1 MAALRLLPEL
11 EDALRALPGVQAVS
25 IVTTGDAVPTEVH
38 VLATPGKPAKQIVR
52 DVQSLAMASFDQEI
66 DHRIISVV
74 QIGDAATVVDLDGVP
89 VGDADSGPD
98 SGSDATA
105 LRRPV
110 IAAVSM
116 LTAEQEATASVSLR
130 VGPDVHDGS
139 ATGSSAASQRPR
151 LVARAT
157 LDALREL
164 LGMRCEIE
172 AAQVTDAGAQQVAL
186 VVLSLTVPRVGQQL
200 LTGSA
205 VVRADPADAVARS
218 VLAALN
224 RQLTG

>member
-11 EDALRALPGVQAVS
+11 EDALCALPGVQAVS
-25 IVTTGDAVPTEVH
+25 IVTTGESVPTEVH
-38 VLATPGKPAKQIVR
+38 VLAAPGKPAKQIVR

-74 QIGDAATVVDLDGVP
+74 QIGAAPQVIDLDEVGAVP
-89 VGDADSGPD
+89 ADARAAS
-98 SGSDATA
+98 
-105 LRRPV
+105 RRPV

-116 LTAEQEATASVSLR
+116 LTSSDQEATATVSLR
-130 VGPDVHDGS
+130 VGSDLHEGS
-139 ATGSSAASQRPR
+139 ASGSSSPSQRPR

-157 LDALREL
+157 LDAVREL

-172 AAQVTDAGAQQVAL
+172 SAQVTDAGALQVAL
-186 VVLSLTVPRVGQQL
+186 VVLSLSVPRAGQQL

-224 RQLTG
+224 RQLAG

>member
-11 EDALRALPGVQAVS
+11 EDALCALPGVQAVS
-25 IVTTGDAVPTEVH
+25 IVTTGESVPTEVH
-38 VLATPGKPAKQIVR
+38 VLAAPGKAAKQIVR

-74 QIGDAATVVDLDGVP
+74 QIGAAPGVTDLDGVGTAP
-89 VGDADSGPD
+89 A
-98 SGSDATA
+98 DATA
-105 LRRPV
+105 ASRRPV

-116 LTAEQEATASVSLR
+116 LTSSDQDATATVALR
-130 VGPDVHDGS
+130 VGPDLHEGS
-139 ATGSSAASQRPR
+139 ASGSTALSQRPR

-157 LDALREL
+157 LEALREL

-172 AAQVTDAGAQQVAL
+172 AAQVTDAGTLQVAL
-186 VVLSLTVPRVGQQL
+186 VVLSLSVPRLGQQL

-205 VVRADPADAVARS
+205 VVRADPTDAVARA
-218 VLAALN
+218 VLSALN
-224 RQLTG
+224 RQLAG

>member
-11 EDALRALPGVQAVS
+11 EDALCALPGVQAVS
-25 IVTTGDAVPTEVH
+25 IVTTGESVPTEVH
-38 VLATPGKPAKQIVR
+38 VLAAPGKPPKQIVR

-74 QIGDAATVVDLDGVP
+74 QIGAAPAVIDLDEVGATEVDAA
-89 VGDADSGPD
+89 AS
-98 SGSDATA
+98 
-105 LRRPV
+105 RRPV
-110 IAAVSM
+110 IDAVSM
-116 LTAEQEATASVSLR
+116 LTSSNQEATATVSLR
-130 VGPDVHDGS
+130 VGPDLHQGS
-139 ATGSSAASQRPR
+139 ASGSSAPSQRPR
-151 LVARAT
+151 LVAAAT

-172 AAQVTDAGAQQVAL
+172 AAQVTDAGTQQVAL
-186 VVLSLTVPRVGQQL
+186 VVLSLSVPRVGQQL

-218 VLAALN
+218 VLSALN
-224 RQLTG
+224 RQLAG

>member
-1 MAALRLLPEL
+1 MAALRLLPDL
-11 EDALRALPGVQAVS
+11 EDALRTLPGVQAVS

-38 VLATPGKPAKQIVR
+38 VLAAPGKAAKQIVR

-74 QIGDAATVVDLDGVP
+74 QIGDSPAASDPETSDEAVEP
-89 VGDADSGPD
+89 VAEPSPP
-98 SGSDATA
+98 S
-105 LRRPV
+105 RPV
-110 IAAVSM
+110 ITAVSM
-116 LTAEQEATASVSLR
+116 LTMEQEATAMVSLR
-130 VGPDVHDGS
+130 VGPQAHDGT
-139 ATGSSAASQRPR
+139 ATGSSAGSQRPR
-151 LVARAT
+151 LVAAAT

-172 AAQVTDAGAQQVAL
+172 AAHVADAGVQQVAL

-224 RQLTG
+224 RQLAG

>member
-11 EDALRALPGVQAVS
+11 EDALCALPGVQAVS
-25 IVTTGDAVPTEVH
+25 IVTTGDSVPTEVH
-38 VLATPGKPAKQIVR
+38 VLAAPGKPAKQIVR

-74 QIGDAATVVDLDGVP
+74 QIGAAPAVINLDEVVAAP
-89 VGDADSGPD
+89 Q
-98 SGSDATA
+98 DATEA
-105 LRRPV
+105 SRRPL

-116 LTAEQEATASVSLR
+116 TTSSDQQATASVSLR
-130 VGPDVHDGS
+130 VGPDLHEGS
-139 ATGSSAASQRPR
+139 ASGSTAPSQRPR
-151 LVARAT
+151 LVAQAT

-164 LGMRCEIE
+164 LGMPCEIE
-172 AAQVTDAGAQQVAL
+172 AAQVTDAGTQQVAL
-186 VVLSLTVPRVGQQL
+186 VVLSLSVPRVGQQL

-224 RQLTG
+224 RQLAG

>member
-74 QIGDAATVVDLDGVP
+74 QIGDAATVIDLDGVA
-89 VGDADSGPD
+89 VADGPD
-98 SGSDATA
+98 AGPDPSA

-130 VGPDVHDGS
+130 VGPDVHDGT
-139 ATGSSAASQRPR
+139 ATGSSAPSQRPR
-151 LVARAT
+151 LVAMAT
-157 LDALREL
+157 LDAVREL

>member
-1 MAALRLLPEL
+1 MAALRLLPDL
-11 EDALRALPGVQAVS
+11 EDALSALPGIQAVS

-38 VLATPGKPAKQIVR
+38 VLASPGKPAKAIVR

-74 QIGDAATVVDLDGVP
+74 QIGDAPHVDPPDVRPTVPD
-89 VGDADSGPD
+89 DAPELSP
-98 SGSDATA
+98 

-110 IAAVSM
+110 IAAVNM
-116 LTAEQEATASVSLR
+116 LTSEQDATATVSLR
-130 VGPDVHDGS
+130 VGHDVHDGS
-139 ATGSSAASQRPR
+139 ATGSTASSQRAR
-151 LVARAT
+151 LVALAT
-157 LDALREL
+157 IDALREL

-172 AAQVTDAGAQQVAL
+172 DAQVTDAGAQQVAL

-218 VLAALN
+218 VLSALN

>member
-38 VLATPGKPAKQIVR
+38 VLASPGKPAKAIVR

-74 QIGDAATVVDLDGVP
+74 QIGEAPQVIDLDQAAP
-89 VGDADSGPD
+89 DAERLGEPSP
-98 SGSDATA
+98 

-116 LTAEQEATASVSLR
+116 LTSEQEATATVSLR
-130 VGPDVHDGS
+130 VGHDVHDGS
-139 ATGSSAASQRPR
+139 ATGSSARSQRSR
-151 LVARAT
+151 LVAVAT

-172 AAQVTDAGAQQVAL
+172 AAQVTDAGSQQVAL

-205 VVRADPADAVARS
+205 VVRDDPADAVARS

>member
-1 MAALRLLPEL
+1 MAALRLLPDL
-11 EDALRALPGVQAVS
+11 EDALSALPGIQAVS
-25 IVTTGDAVPTEVH
+25 IVTTGDAVPIEVH
-38 VLATPGKPAKQIVR
+38 VLASPGKPAKAIVR

-74 QIGDAATVVDLDGVP
+74 QIGDAPHVDPPDVRPDAVP
-89 VGDADSGPD
+89 GDAPELSP
-98 SGSDATA
+98 

-110 IAAVSM
+110 IAAVTM
-116 LTAEQEATASVSLR
+116 LTSEQDATATVSLR
-130 VGPDVHDGS
+130 VGHDVHDGS
-139 ATGSSAASQRPR
+139 ATGSTASSQRAR

-157 LDALREL
+157 IDALREL

-172 AAQVTDAGAQQVAL
+172 DAQVTDAGAQQVAL

-218 VLAALN
+218 VLSALN